1 MKKLISIIPF
11 QTVNYRCPFG
21 CDIVLHR
28 LWNFDK
34 YIASGACEHI
44 EVVVEAAQPRVQL
57 TGATGGD
64 LSEASIDAP
73 ATDA

>member
-1 MKKLISIIPF
+1 MEQKIPGRNAGWLKQTNTPAISAIH
-11 QTVNYRCPFG
+11 Q
-21 CDIVLHR
+21 
-28 LWNFDK
+28 
-34 YIASGACEHI
+34 
-44 EVVVEAAQPRVQL
+44 AAQPRVQL